1 MLGTSS
7 KLSHLNLTVVPPRRP
22 RCPKPYIGV
31 LSGWGSSAVFGC
43 FTNTLENAK
52 CALLERVYYHSVG
65 SEFAPPMIPRVSD
78 VYDGLREVTRFF
90 RSVVRVTAPVDILA
104 YPKLSYTG
112 RKLAI
117 YQRAA
122 ELVHRRGVSRRD
134 AHLKSFV
141 KVEKIQLKPKRLVPR
156 IIQPRA
162 PEYNVAVG
170 RYIKHLEHAIYG
182 HINDMFDHMVNRHM
196 GGPTVMKGLNCFQQA
211 QAMRN
216 AWDSFAQPTAIM
228 LDAVRFDQHVSR
240 PMLEWEHSIYG
251 LFYRGRDRADLMK
264 LLLYQLHNVGR
275 VDTAEGTI
283 KYEVDGCR
291 MSGDMNTAMGNCL
304 IMSSCVYSLL
314 RKLCIRGH
322 LFNNGDDCCIL
333 VENRDAKTLTDA
345 VKPFFEQLGFII
357 DVEGTT
363 HIFEE
368 ISFCQ
373 THPVYDGSLW
383 RMVRDPRLVLSKD
396 TTILKKWSKREWSA
410 YWVAL
415 GKCGLALT
423 YGLPIFQS
431 FYSAMLKFG
440 DGEEFSEGLL
450 RHVGGAITESGMWQ
464 MSRGLDTRVS
474 EITPSAR
481 ASFALAFKTLPQVQ
495 YYFEE
500 YFNQI
505 TPCGNRMD
513 FHPERRIHY

>member
-1 MLGTSS
+1 MLGVTS

-65 SEFAPPMIPRVSD
+65 QGFAPPKVPCVSD
-78 VYDGLREVTRFF
+78 VCDGLAVVTRFF
-90 RSVVRVTAPVDILA
+90 KSVVKVTAPVGILE

-122 ELVHRRGVSRRD
+122 ECVHRRGVSRRD

-156 IIQPRA
+156 IIQPRS

-182 HINDMFDHMVNRHM
+182 HINSMFDHMVNRHV

-211 QAMRN
+211 RAMRN
-216 AWDSFAQPTAIM
+216 AWDRFAQPTAIM
-228 LDAVRFDQHVSR
+228 LDAVRFDQHVSA
-240 PMLEWEHSIYG
+240 PMLQWEHSIYEM
-251 LFYRGRDRADLMK
+251 FFRGTDRSQLSR
-264 LLLYQLHNVGR
+264 LLSYQLRNIGR

-283 KYEVDGCR
+283 KYQVDGCR

-304 IMSSCVYSLL
+304 IMSSCVYALMRQL
-314 RKLCIRGH
+314 NIRGH

-333 VENRDAKTLTDA
+333 VENRDSETLMAA
-345 VKPFFEQLGFII
+345 VKPFFEKLGFII

-373 THPVYDGSLW
+373 THPVYDGELW

-396 TTILKKWSKREWSA
+396 TTVLKKWSKKEWTA

-423 YGLPIFQS
+423 YGLPMFQS
-431 FYSAMLKFG
+431 FYSAMLRFG
-440 DGEEFSEGLL
+440 DGEELSEGLL

-464 MSRGLDTRVS
+464 MSRGLESRTK
-474 EITPSAR
+474 EITPTAR

-495 YYFEE
+495 EYFER
-500 YFNQI
+500 YYSKI
-505 TPCGNRMD
+505 TSCDNTLCCC
-513 FHPERRIHY
+513 PERRIHY